1 MKKPLGEIIGPL
13 AFYVG
18 LLIAL
23 LAAFVEPS
31 RELYIGLG
39 VIGIVVSALN
49 ITKEEVGPYLFAS
62 IAFIV
67 SVLGMQQLIT
77 AASQGQIP
85 VELTRLAANITV
97 LVGAGAMLIAL
108 KAIYTMAKSK

>member
-1 MKKPLGEIIGPL
+1 MKVSIGEIIGPV
-13 AFYVG
+13 AFYIG

-23 LAAFVEPS
+23 IAAFVEPT
-31 RELYIGLG
+31 RELYIGLAVLG
-39 VIGIVVSALN
+39 VIISILN

-67 SVLGMQQLIT
+67 SALGMQLLIS
-77 AASQGQIP
+77 AASQGEIP
-85 VELTRLAANITV
+85 AVLTRLAANITV

-108 KAIYTMAKSK
+108 KAIYVMAKSK